1 MVWSEEETEVLF
13 LTLAEMLYV
22 NKDDLLKSI
31 QSLNNNEEYATIVQ
45 IK

>member
-1 MVWSEEETEVLF
+1 MWSEEETEGLF
-13 LTLAEMLYV
+13 LTLADMLYV